1 MKICLDVEGVLA
13 DSHVPLVQ
21 SYNSSH
27 NTNFSVSDITAWGA
41 QAKLG
46 LSEKELL
53 DQLAEIW
60 EKRWKEIPTTEKGL
74 PEKVKAL
81 TDQYKVA
88 IVTTRKVNASEIM
101 KWLDYQGIG
110 YHEFMTLED
119 NKSYTAKSDLNF
131 DVWIDDNPHLAPKIA
146 SRKRKLLLYDRPYN
160 KNVAENEYVARVK
173 SFYQIINSPK
183 IKDFL
188 KPTLRL

>member
-119 NKSYTAKSDLNF
+119 NKSYTAKSSLNF
-131 DVWIDDNPHLAPKIA
+131 DVWIDDNPHL
-146 SRKRKLLLYDRPYN
+146 SH
-160 KNVAENEYVARVK
+160 
-173 SFYQIINSPK
+173 
-183 IKDFL
+183 
-188 KPTLRL
+188 